1 MAVGS
6 IVLKR
11 RQGYTDEQVAT
22 ACGTIVDLIPKK
34 LEGYAMALML
44 KRIRSATDQPS
55 YFCADHDMTVNNKIN
70 VTKITMSP
78 TSLSQ

>member
-34 LEGYAMALML
+34 LEGYALTLML
-44 KRIRSATDQPS
+44 KRIRSATDKQS
-55 YFCADHDMTVNNKIN
+55 YICADHDMTVNN
-70 VTKITMSP
+70 
-78 TSLSQ
+78 